1 MKALVSVVMPCFNAG
16 RWLGKAIDSL
26 LAQSYR
32 RIEII
37 AINDGSTD
45 DSGDILD
52 GVARRD
58 ARLRVVH
65 AESNLGIV
73 SALNRGLDIASG
85 SLIARMDADDIC
97 KPRRLEKQVAFLE
110 AGSTDICG
118 SWFIEFGQG
127 PRRTTR
133 WPHATDAV
141 EASMLFQNA
150 VCHPTLVAKRRV
162 FDRFRYREEFRLA
175 EDYDL
180 LSRAMQDFRIANVA
194 EPLLY
199 YRRHP
204 AQATQVSRLRM
215 EAITRSIRRQALAS
229 SGIFP
234 DDEQARLHDLIRA
247 PASITDPRDLAG
259 IEAWLL
265 SLLERPWTPDAR
277 KAIASQW
284 IRACVRAAPL
294 GAAMRDAFR
303 KSPLTKIAQSGF
315 MAGMDLTALSLMKLD
330 YGSRGFSF
338 LRRLGLSA

>member
-1 MKALVSVVMPCFNAG
+1 
-16 RWLGKAIDSL
+16 
-26 LAQSYR
+26 LAQSYH

-45 DSGDILD
+45 DTGRILD
-52 GVARRD
+52 DYARRD

-65 AESNLGIV
+65 TERNLGIV
-73 SALNRGLDIASG
+73 SALNRGIDIAAG
-85 SLIARMDADDIC
+85 SLVARMDADDIC

-110 AGSTDICG
+110 AGSTDLCG

-133 WPHATDAV
+133 WPHTMDTV
-141 EASMLFQNA
+141 EAAMLFQNA
-150 VCHPTLVAKRRV
+150 ICHPTLIAKRQV
-162 FDRFRYREEFRLA
+162 FDRFRYREEFCLA

-204 AQATQVSRLRM
+204 AQATQASRTRM

-229 SGIFP
+229 RGIFP
-234 DDEQARLHDLIRA
+234 DDEQERLHNLIRA
-247 PASITDPRDLAG
+247 PASIADARDLAG

-277 KAIASQW
+277 KVIASQW

-303 KSPLTKIAQSGF
+303 KSRLTKVARSGF
-315 MAGMDLTALSLMKLD
+315 MVGVDLTALSLMKLD
-330 YGSRGFSF
+330 YRSRGFSF

>member
-1 MKALVSVVMPCFNAG
+1 MKALVSVIMPCFNAG
-16 RWLGKAIDSL
+16 RWLGKAVDSL
-26 LAQSYR
+26 LAQSYG

-45 DSGDILD
+45 DTGDILD
-52 GVARRD
+52 AVARRD
-58 ARLRVVH
+58 TRLRVVH
-65 AESNLGIV
+65 AGTNLGIV
-73 SALNRGLDIASG
+73 SALNRGLDVADG

-97 KPRRLEKQVAFLE
+97 KPRRLERQVAFLE
-110 AGSTDICG
+110 SGAADICG

-141 EASMLFQNA
+141 EAAMLFQNA
-150 VCHPTLVAKRRV
+150 ICHPTLVAKREV
-162 FDRFRYREEFRLA
+162 FDRFRYREDFRLA

-180 LSRAMQDFRIANVA
+180 LSRAMRDFRIANVA

-204 AQATQVSRLRM
+204 AQATQASRLRM
-215 EAITRSIRRQALAS
+215 EAITKNIRRQALAS
-229 SGIFP
+229 RNIFP
-234 DDEQARLHDLIRA
+234 DAGQARLHDLIRA

-265 SLLERPWTPDAR
+265 SLLERPWTPGATR
-277 KAIASQW
+277 VIASQW

-294 GAAMRDAFR
+294 GAAMREAFR
-303 KSPLTKIAQSGF
+303 RSPLTKVSQSGF
-315 MAGMDLTALSLMKLD
+315 MTGVDLAALSLMKLD
-330 YGSRGFSF
+330 YRSRGFSF